1 MRTNID
7 IDDDL
12 LSSAMEASRLPTKKA
27 TVEEGL
33 RLLLRLK
40 EQVAALNDMK
50 GLGWKGDL
58 NRMRQG
64 RGRIRR
70 R

>member
-12 LSSAMEASRLPTKKA
+12 LSSAMAAAGLPTKKA

-33 RLLLRLK
+33 RLLVRIR
-40 EQVAALNDMK
+40 EQVEGFDDLKD
-50 GLGWKGDL
+50 LGWNGNL
-58 NRMRQG
+58 NVMRQG
-64 RGRIRR
+64 RHPDRR